1 MMARVSSV
9 CLYKPSAASV
19 RIIGW
24 EATAKVTLSSIV
36 SQLNLVIIKAA
47 YSARV
52 HRYAVGAVQGNFYLT
67 VVSRVLFE

>member
-1 MMARVSSV
+1 MMARALSV

-36 SQLNLVIIKAA
+36 SQLNLVSDQSSIL
-47 YSARV
+47 SARASV
-52 HRYAVGAVQGNFYLT
+52 RGRHSTGKLLVNCGK
-67 VVSRVLFE
+67 